1 MAEDI
6 HHPHDLMV
14 RAVLSDVTE
23 AISFLQAHVSEEV
36 SQGLNWSTLRLVEGS
51 FVDEDL
57 RGSEADLLYE
67 IARVSDQETVWLYV
81 LLEHQSTPDRWMR
94 FRLLKYC
101 CRIWEMQ
108 LAERPMP
115 RALRPIVP
123 LVLYQGERIWAYS
136 TEFADLFA
144 EAVRAW
150 PGVPR
155 FAHGLIDQSGL
166 QPDEVQGERNTQLM
180 QLLLLAAAHPAVAWM
195 EQVARLLG
203 ALAGLPP
210 SSGGNYVRI
219 FVRYI
224 LATQAPEAAAA
235 FREVLRQHVP
245 EGGEDPMTTYAQELF
260 AEGRAEGE
268 QQGKVKTQVEVIEGL
283 LREGM
288 AWSVIER
295 VTGVNETQF
304 QALKQHVAALSA

>member
-1 MAEDI
+1 MAEGI

-115 RALRPIVP
+115 RTLRPIVP
-123 LVLYQGERIWAYS
+123 LVLYQGERSWAYS

-210 SSGGNYVRI
+210 SSGVNYVRI